1 MTMKCDTCG
10 KETKS
15 LKRLVLD
22 KNYDALNK
30 VPLWNCKVCYEEKN
44 KKRKLDGSE
53 ED

>member
-22 KNYDALNK
+22 KNYDALSK
-30 VPLWNCKVCYEEKN
+30 MPLWNCEECYEQKN
-44 KKRKLDGSE
+44 KKRKVNGTVG
-53 ED
+53 

>member
-30 VPLWNCKVCYEEKN
+30 VPLWNCEECYEKKN
-44 KKRKLDGSE
+44 KKRKVNGTLG
-53 ED
+53 